1 MEKTTLYRVVGWD
14 DMNPVQLALANAD
27 IHLSAIHGVLM
38 KSDFP
43 DMAEDNLKVHQLINN
58 ANDWLEEQGFLVLT
72 ENVLTEILFVKSVNQ
87 R

>member
-1 MEKTTLYRVVGWD
+1 MGRHE
-14 DMNPVQLALANAD
+14 LANAD

-58 ANDWLEEQGFLVLT
+58 ANDWLEEQGFPCTYRKRVDG
-72 ENVLTEILFVKSVNQ
+72 NIVRQI